1 MTLILLIYNFSSN
14 PHFFFIIQHLSIET
28 LKVFIYKASHIYF
41 RNLIFCCIFF
51 PEFCILFFAENF
63 DFFPRKISNSLVL
76 KSLYYFFFGTGKKN
90 TVFLL
95 THSILSKIVT
105 KVYFTREKKNTV
117 PLT

>member
-76 KSLYYFFFGTGKKN
+76 KSLYFFFRHGKKKIQC
-90 TVFLL
+90 FYSL
-95 THSILSKIVT
+95 TRIWT
-105 KVYFTREKKNTV
+105 KMSQIKKKYGTFRGREKK
-117 PLT
+117 